1 MQANWLLSNQTD
13 CILLWMFIFAKR
25 FECNVEL
32 LYISM
37 KTTSLEI
44 CLQLEICCWSMNWLI
59 SSCLL
64 DAILNFV
71 FSNDALLYKNIF
83 LFFRNQIRIPRTTV
97 RSDVCYFVFPC
108 QVQPSSNKN
117 LLSNWQNC
125 LNDVMKII
133 DDDFCGRYAPESAI
147 SLLAYVSEKIVLYIL
162 SYN

>member
-1 MQANWLLSNQTD
+1 
-13 CILLWMFIFAKR
+13 MFIFAKR

-117 LLSNWQNC
+117 LLSNWPNC

-133 DDDFCGRYAPESAI
+133 DDDFCGRYAPKSAI